1 MVSATIDPQ
10 NHNGAV
16 VAVIGC
22 GLMGSGIAQ
31 VCLAS
36 GYSVNLYG
44 RSDQT
49 RVAAKD
55 QIRRGLVKN
64 ASKKQGVEISPVDTV
79 EKAVDCQM
87 GQLKLCAD
95 IREAVS
101 NALYIIEAVVEKKEV
116 KDKIFTEAQNHC
128 PQGALLV
135 TNTSSISLVD
145 LLPTIRDH
153 SRFAGLHFFNPV
165 PVMKLVEVVSTPE
178 TSKETQQK
186 LMDFCKSLGKKPV
199 SCKDTP
205 GFIVNRLL
213 IPYLLDSIRMLERG
227 DATKEDIDDALR
239 YGTSCPMGPIA
250 LCDYV
255 GLDTLS
261 NVMTV
266 WRESMPDDTRF
277 APIPLLE
284 RLVHEG
290 KLGRKTKEG
299 FYKY

>member
-1 MVSATIDPQ
+1 MDIMWIDNPYTPMY
-10 NHNGAV
+10 
-16 VAVIGC
+16 IGITWSSER
-22 GLMGSGIAQ
+22 L
-31 VCLAS
+31 
-36 GYSVNLYG
+36 
-44 RSDQT
+44 
-49 RVAAKD
+49 
-55 QIRRGLVKN
+55 
-64 ASKKQGVEISPVDTV
+64 TV
-79 EKAVDCQM
+79 TSF
-87 GQLKLCAD
+87 
-95 IREAVS
+95 R
-101 NALYIIEAVVEKKEV
+101 YR
-116 KDKIFTEAQNHC
+116 
-128 PQGALLV
+128 GALLV

-227 DATKEDIDDALR
+227 DATKEDIDAGFIVNRLLIPYLLDSIRMLERGDATKEDIDAALR